1 MEIITISRQDYQN
14 DLIEAA
20 KQGALMAL
28 KEHEQGDEWLTMEEA
43 MSVVRLKSQK
53 GFREYRRKNK
63 IYGSEKVKISGRQK
77 LFNKKHLI

>member
-1 MEIITISRQDYQN
+1 MEVITISRHDYQN

-20 KQGALMAL
+20 RQGALLAL
-28 KEHEQGDEWLTMEEA
+28 KEHEQGDVWLTMKEA
-43 MSVVRLKSQK
+43 MEEVKLKSQK
-53 GFREYRRKNK
+53 GFREYRRKYK